1 MEYNNQ
7 CVSPSECRKFFLIQL
22 ANTESN
28 SADMSSLQTDNLLVA
43 RGRPCIALYIS
54 FFFAVHV
61 ACHSIIYIPGHNNM
75 YVQDFQER

>member
-43 RGRPCIALYIS
+43 RGRPCIAL
-54 FFFAVHV
+54 
-61 ACHSIIYIPGHNNM
+61 
-75 YVQDFQER
+75 